1 MKKKL
6 LISLLLIMCFSVFAN
21 RPQDQNFKKNEIQLK
36 TGIFPYVESVISGF
50 AQINNEGE
58 PIMLPVIS
66 AEYLRYINPKNGLG
80 ATFTIGTP
88 YGNFSS
94 GSLNITFAA
103 LQFTYRG
110 IYMNKEKIKLYGEI
124 GVGGELLFTITNPIL
139 NGNFAFHASP
149 IGIWFGSEKIFGT
162 MELTIG
168 TEGTFAT
175 LGIGTRF

>member
-1 MKKKL
+1 MKKNL
-6 LISLLLIMCFSVFAN
+6 FISLLLIMCFSVFAN
-21 RPQDQNFKKNEIQLK
+21 EPQDQNFKKNEIQLK
-36 TGIFPYVESVISGF
+36 TGIFPYVESVIS
-50 AQINNEGE
+50 
-58 PIMLPVIS
+58 
-66 AEYLRYINPKNGLG
+66 AEYLRYINPKNGIG

-124 GVGGELLFTITNPIL
+124 GVGGELLFTITNPMF